1 MGRIGCGWVS
11 AAWVLAFASVTPAE
25 DVFMTI
31 GGGPTP
37 TSNQVSLE
45 KNVHFLQRTLARVRP
60 DEPRHEIFF
69 ADGTQSQRDLQYR
82 DPDAEVSA
90 AVQWMSRLFDNESA
104 TTMRYRDH
112 EIRPVAGPTRKA
124 WLKQAIGE
132 LSNRL
137 GEGDRLILYVTAHGG
152 SAETFD
158 FDYGYGQTSTG
169 TNEFD
174 TTIALWND
182 ESLTVSELT
191 DWLNRM
197 APGVKVT
204 MIMAQCYA
212 GGFSHAI
219 FHDGDADHGLNP
231 RPRCGFFSQQH
242 DRVAAGCTP
251 EIEEADY
258 QEYSTYFWAALGGS
272 GRTGQPIEGVD
283 YDGDGR
289 VSFAEAHA
297 YAVITS
303 ETLDIPVRTSGALLR
318 QFSKISK
325 ATKEESDS
333 DVDTSLGK
341 AVGALFGGASPDDL
355 EPSSAGGQDGSM
367 WTWQTPI
374 ATVIELARPDQRAII
389 TALAETLE
397 IPTDQPIRRVR
408 GKFRRVGRKLEERVE
423 AQQTAYA
430 DRELNREKLLK
441 LVQREWPEWSSEGYT
456 PIISELTS
464 TRSEE
469 FLSFV
474 TAQPESDAMRKADER
489 LEEGGEEISRLQIRE
504 AKLGRLLRTLQNVLL
519 EQNLASVASPET
531 VAYFER
537 LMAMEEETLQTER
550 P

>member
-1 MGRIGCGWVS
+1 
-11 AAWVLAFASVTPAE
+11 
-25 DVFMTI
+25 
-31 GGGPTP
+31 
-37 TSNQVSLE
+37 
-45 KNVHFLQRTLARVRP
+45 
-60 DEPRHEIFF
+60 
-69 ADGTQSQRDLQYR
+69 
-82 DPDAEVSA
+82 
-90 AVQWMSRLFDNESA
+90 
-104 TTMRYRDH
+104 
-112 EIRPVAGPTRKA
+112 
-124 WLKQAIGE
+124 
-132 LSNRL
+132 
-137 GEGDRLILYVTAHGG
+137 
-152 SAETFD
+152 
-158 FDYGYGQTSTG
+158 
-169 TNEFD
+169 
-174 TTIALWND
+174 
-182 ESLTVSELT
+182 
-191 DWLNRM
+191 
-197 APGVKVT
+197 
-204 MIMAQCYA
+204 
-212 GGFSHAI
+212 
-219 FHDGDADHGLNP
+219 
-231 RPRCGFFSQQH
+231 
-242 DRVAAGCTP
+242 
-251 EIEEADY
+251 
-258 QEYSTYFWAALGGS
+258 
-272 GRTGQPIEGVD
+272 
-283 YDGDGR
+283 
-289 VSFAEAHA
+289 
-297 YAVITS
+297 
-303 ETLDIPVRTSGALLR
+303 
-318 QFSKISK
+318 
-325 ATKEESDS
+325 
-333 DVDTSLGK
+333 
-341 AVGALFGGASPDDL
+341 
-355 EPSSAGGQDGSM
+355 M